1 VIAVNY
7 PIAGGDF
14 ASAGAASRGLKEQL
28 TRLGVAGEVLR
39 RVMIA
44 AYEAEMNVV
53 IHARRGQLWARLNSG
68 RIDLEV
74 VDEGPGIPDVAQAM
88 REGWSTAPAEARAL
102 GFGAGMGL
110 PNIRKASD
118 QFEIDSRPGRGTRVR
133 STIRL
138 WKLAAAAS
146 LGNAIGIRAEACR
159 SCLACLG
166 ACPTRA
172 MRLRDGRPQI
182 LEHLCINCTAC
193 IAACRFGALGLREE
207 EPPESEAI
215 VAELLVV
222 PLPFLGGFPQA
233 GPAQVLGALRALGA
247 REVRLTE
254 EWEAGLL
261 EQSLR
266 LARDP
271 QRRAPGPVLAPVC
284 PAVVNLVETH
294 FPSLLPQLA
303 PYLSP
308 VEAARDEFGLQALSV
323 VAACPEQYAA
333 LRPGSLPG
341 RLRVLS
347 PSRAAAAVA
356 RALKGEAG
364 ALPGGGP
371 AAGRPDGAA
380 DALSAGGPSQDGRG
394 DARPSLPRQEPGG
407 GSGVLRVTGL
417 RHVLRVLE
425 KAEASALTGVE
436 VLAAYACDQGCWGS
450 PLFPED
456 PFLAQNQAASVAV
469 GRASALP
476 RARPYQARPGLR
488 LDEDMP
494 AAIRKLALIDELARR
509 LPGRDCGICGA
520 PTCACRAE
528 DIVLG
533 RAGGKD
539 CPLEE
544 KEEE

>member
-1 VIAVNY
+1 MAVSF
-7 PIAGGDF
+7 PIVGGDF

-53 IHARRGQLWARLNSG
+53 IHARRGKLWARLNSG
-68 RIDLEV
+68 RLDLEV
-74 VDEGPGIPDVAQAM
+74 VDEGPGIPDVQQAM

-118 QFEIDSRPGRGTRVR
+118 LFEIDSRPGKGTRVR
-133 STIRL
+133 STIHL
-138 WKLAAAAS
+138 QKLAAAAA
-146 LGNAIGIRAEACR
+146 LRNAIDMRPESCR
-159 SCLACLG
+159 NCLACLA

-172 MRLRDGRPQI
+172 MRLRDGRPYI

-193 IAACRFGALGLREE
+193 LAACRYGALGLREE
-207 EPPESEAI
+207 NPADAEAI
-215 VAELLVV
+215 AAGTLVL

-233 GPAQVLGALRALGA
+233 GPALVLAALRELGA

-261 EQSLR
+261 EESLR
-266 LARDP
+266 FARAP
-271 QRRAPGPVLAPVC
+271 QRRATGPVLAPVC

-303 PYLSP
+303 PFLSP
-308 VEAARDEFGLQALSV
+308 VEAARDEYGLEALTV
-323 VAACPEQYAA
+323 VAACPEQYMA
-333 LRPGSLPG
+333 LHPGSLPG

-356 RALKGEAG
+356 KALKRVGKSEDREAQASEGEAEDG
-364 ALPGGGP
+364 EASAAEAAP
-371 AAGRPDGAA
+371 AA
-380 DALSAGGPSQDGRG
+380 
-394 DARPSLPRQEPGG
+394 ARTQEPPAS
-407 GSGVLRVTGL
+407 SGARVLRISGL
-417 RHVLRVLE
+417 SHVLRALE
-425 KAEASALTGVE
+425 KAEASALAGVE
-436 VLAAYACDQGCWGS
+436 LLVLYACDQGCWGS

-456 PFLAQNQAASVAV
+456 PFLARDRAGAVAV
-469 GRASALP
+469 GRAPALP
-476 RARPYQARPGLR
+476 RGRPFQARPGQR
-488 LDEDMP
+488 LDESMP
-494 AAIRKLALIDELARR
+494 AAIRKLARIDELARS

-533 RAGGKD
+533 RVSGKG

-544 KEEE
+544 EK

>member
-1 VIAVNY
+1 MAVSF
-7 PIAGGDF
+7 PIVGGDF

-53 IHARRGQLWARLNSG
+53 IHARRGKLWARLNSG

-74 VDEGPGIPDVAQAM
+74 VDEGPGIPDVEQAM

-118 QFEIDSRPGRGTRVR
+118 LFEIDTRPGKGTRVR
-133 STIRL
+133 STIHL
-138 WKLAAAAS
+138 QKLAAAEA
-146 LGNAIGIRAEACR
+146 LRNAIDLRPESCR
-159 SCLACLG
+159 NCLACLA

-172 MRLRDGRPQI
+172 MRLRDGRPYI

-193 IAACRFGALGLREE
+193 LAACRYGALGLREE
-207 EPPESEAI
+207 NPADAEAI
-215 VAELLVV
+215 AVETLVV
-222 PLPFLGGFPQA
+222 PQPFLGGFPQA
-233 GPAQVLGALRALGA
+233 GPAQVLAALRELGA
-247 REVRLTE
+247 RHVRLTE

-261 EQSLR
+261 EESLR
-266 LARDP
+266 FARGP
-271 QRRAPGPVLAPVC
+271 QRRAGGPVLAPVC

-303 PYLSP
+303 PFLSP
-308 VEAARDEFGLQALSV
+308 VEAARDEYGLEALTV
-323 VAACPEQYAA
+323 VAACPEQYIA
-333 LRPGSLPG
+333 LHPGSLPG

-347 PSRAAAAVA
+347 PARAAAAVA
-356 RALKGEAG
+356 KALKQAGKREPDEGEAREAEVEAG
-364 ALPGGGP
+364 AAAARTPDFP
-371 AAGRPDGAA
+371 ASSGARVLHISG
-380 DALSAGGPSQDGRG
+380 LS
-394 DARPSLPRQEPGG
+394 
-407 GSGVLRVTGL
+407 
-417 RHVLRVLE
+417 HVLRALE
-425 KAEASALTGVE
+425 KAEASALAGVE
-436 VLAAYACDQGCWGS
+436 LLVLYACDQGCWGS

-456 PFLAQNQAASVAV
+456 PFLARDRAGAAVV
-469 GRASALP
+469 GRAPALP
-476 RARPYQARPGLR
+476 RGRPFQARPGQR
-488 LDEDMP
+488 LDESMP

-533 RAGGKD
+533 RVSGRG
-539 CPLEE
+539 CPLVELEEE
-544 KEEE
+544 K

>member
-1 VIAVNY
+1 MAVTY
-7 PIAGGDF
+7 PILGGDF

-74 VDEGPGIPDVAQAM
+74 VDEGPGIQDVELAM

-118 QFEIDSRPGRGTRVR
+118 LFEIDSRPGKGTRVR
-133 STIRL
+133 STIHLLR
-138 WKLAAAAS
+138 LAAAES
-146 LGNAIGIRAEACR
+146 LSNAIDIRPEACR
-159 SCLACLG
+159 RCLACLG
-166 ACPTRA
+166 ACPTQA
-172 MRLRDGRPQI
+172 MRLRDGRPHI
-182 LEHLCINCTAC
+182 LEHLCIDCTAC
-193 IAACRFGALGLREE
+193 ISSCRFGALGLREE
-207 EPPESEAI
+207 GPTEPAAQTEAEPETVA
-215 VAELLVV
+215 AELLVV
-222 PLPFLGGFPQA
+222 PLPFLGSFPQA
-233 GPAQVLGALRALGA
+233 GPPLVLAALRALGA

-261 EQSLR
+261 GEALR
-266 LARDP
+266 YARDP
-271 QRRAPGPVLAPVC
+271 KRRALGPVLAPVC

-308 VEAARDEFGLQALSV
+308 VEAARDEFGLRPLSV
-323 VAACPEQYAA
+323 VAACPEQY
-333 LRPGSLPG
+333 LVLHPGSLPG

-347 PSRAAAAVA
+347 PARAAAAVA
-356 RALKGEAG
+356 RALKGEARG
-364 ALPGGGP
+364 AL
-371 AAGRPDGAA
+371 
-380 DALSAGGPSQDGRG
+380 AGGQAP
-394 DARPSLPRQEPGG
+394 ALPSLPAPGAEAR
-407 GSGVLRVTGL
+407 VFRVTGL
-417 RHVLRVLE
+417 PHVVRALE
-425 KAEASALTGVE
+425 KAEASALAGVE
-436 VLAAYACDQGCWGS
+436 LLALYACDQGCWGS

-456 PFLAQNQAASVAV
+456 PFLARHRASDVAV
-469 GRASALP
+469 GWAPALP
-476 RARPYQARPGLR
+476 RTRPYQARPGLR

-494 AAIRKLALIDELARR
+494 AAIRKLARIDELSRR

-528 DIVLG
+528 DIILG
-533 RAGGKD
+533 RLVARKD

-544 KEEE
+544 LESKEEK

>member
-1 VIAVNY
+1 MAVSF
-7 PIAGGDF
+7 PIVGGDF

-53 IHARRGQLWARLNSG
+53 IHARRGKLWARLNSG

-74 VDEGPGIPDVAQAM
+74 VDEGPGIPDVQQAM

-118 QFEIDSRPGRGTRVR
+118 LFEIDSRPGKGTRVR
-133 STIRL
+133 STIHL
-138 WKLAAAAS
+138 QKLAAAAA
-146 LGNAIGIRAEACR
+146 LRNAIDMRPESCR
-159 SCLACLG
+159 NCLACLA

-172 MRLRDGRPQI
+172 MRLRDGRPYI

-193 IAACRFGALGLREE
+193 LAACRYGALGLREE
-207 EPPESEAI
+207 NPADAEAI
-215 VAELLVV
+215 AAGTLVV

-233 GPAQVLGALRALGA
+233 GPAQVLAALRELGA

-261 EQSLR
+261 EESLR
-266 LARDP
+266 FARGP
-271 QRRAPGPVLAPVC
+271 QRRATGPVLAPVC

-303 PYLSP
+303 PFLSP
-308 VEAARDEFGLQALSV
+308 VEAARDEYGLEALTV
-323 VAACPEQYAA
+323 VAACPEQYMA
-333 LRPGSLPG
+333 LHPGSLPG

-356 RALKGEAG
+356 KALKRVGKSEDREAQASEGEAEDG
-364 ALPGGGP
+364 EASAAEAAP
-371 AAGRPDGAA
+371 AA
-380 DALSAGGPSQDGRG
+380 
-394 DARPSLPRQEPGG
+394 ARTQEPPAS
-407 GSGVLRVTGL
+407 SGARVLRISGL
-417 RHVLRVLE
+417 SHVLRALE
-425 KAEASALTGVE
+425 KAEASALAGVE
-436 VLAAYACDQGCWGS
+436 LLVLYACDQGCWGS

-456 PFLAQNQAASVAV
+456 PFLARDRAGAVAV
-469 GRASALP
+469 GRAPALP
-476 RARPYQARPGLR
+476 RGRPFQARPGQR
-488 LDEDMP
+488 LDESMP
-494 AAIRKLALIDELARR
+494 AAIRKLARIDELARS

-533 RAGGKD
+533 RVSGKG

-544 KEEE
+544 EK